1 MRLIE
6 IAHDDLS
13 TVEEAIAFIDEFDK
27 SLYNRNEDNTVS
39 SPLSSASSDSGV
51 VYPVKISGS
60 KRKNPPGYS
69 TQMQQRKKLEISQLR
84 AQVQDLEQQIT
95 LMKKQKLKIQS
106 PRRAAHQSKW
116 ETLVANKYDER
127 QRSEEINRKLKTILG
142 YQENLDKN
150 LRRVLQK
157 RSLLQGIDFV
167 FGNEPSFRNTIATL
181 KTSKSIMDQLAR
193 DVETLYVDSSSLFKV
208 AAPPGT
214 SSKLKILHDKV
225 HGKIVKGHATTP
237 LTCSLKDATDIC
249 WEYVSTTRPCP
260 EKWTRCMKGSHQNS
274 CEKSWIL
281 SLPGVSSPR
290 KVEGVQ
296 YVRKFEERNRAVI
309 ITADIANV
317 IGEDLE
323 FRSHSQI
330 IITRSPS
337 NRSSSVVRVF
347 EQLHQVRD
355 HEADVAGPLCAE
367 SIKTEILRGLSWV
380 LRDQMTHMQDTLI
393 EKMEY
398 FGDNGC

>member
-1 MRLIE
+1 
-6 IAHDDLS
+6 
-13 TVEEAIAFIDEFDK
+13 
-27 SLYNRNEDNTVS
+27 
-39 SPLSSASSDSGV
+39 
-51 VYPVKISGS
+51 
-60 KRKNPPGYS
+60 
-69 TQMQQRKKLEISQLR
+69 MQQRKKLEISQLR
-84 AQVQDLEQQIT
+84 AQVQDLEQQIM

-106 PRRAAHQSKW
+106 PRRAAHQSKR

-157 RSLLQGIDFV
+157 RSSV
-167 FGNEPSFRNTIATL
+167 
-181 KTSKSIMDQLAR
+181 
-193 DVETLYVDSSSLFKV
+193 FKV

-225 HGKIVKGHATTP
+225 HGKIVEGHATTP

-260 EKWTRCMKGSHQNS
+260 EKWTRCVSSCHQNS

-309 ITADIANV
+309 ITADIAKV

-330 IITRSPS
+330 IITRSPT

-355 HEADVAGPLCAE
+355 HEADVAGPLCVE

-398 FGDNGC
+398 FWDNEC